1 MKHKL
6 ILEIE
11 APDHL
16 KVLPDAGEIKSAIT
30 RGFYEYFGNWV
41 AQNIEISLSSAE
53 DNSLD
58 LNNLERAI
66 RRDVVD
72 DDALIP
78 LALKGI
84 QWEKVVSGNEEDNT
98 TCDIG

>member
-11 APDHL
+11 APDELDHL
-16 KVLPDAGEIKSAIT
+16 ASVAEIQRAIT
-30 RGFYEYFGNWV
+30 RGFYEYFGNWS
-41 AQNIEISLSSAE
+41 AQNMQFKISSAE
-53 DNSLD
+53 DKPLD
-58 LNNLERAI
+58 YNNLERAI

-98 TCDIG
+98 TCDIR